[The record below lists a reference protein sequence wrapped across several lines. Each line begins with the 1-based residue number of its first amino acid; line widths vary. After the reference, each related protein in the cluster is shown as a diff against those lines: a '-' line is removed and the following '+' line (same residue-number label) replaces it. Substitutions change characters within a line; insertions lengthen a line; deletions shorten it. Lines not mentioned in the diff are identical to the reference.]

1 MEKIESI
8 RRGRIWLNVYKND
21 DGELAITIQKSFPAK
36 DGSWIKTPFLVPRY
50 NDLINL
56 VEALA
61 EFTAMDHWQEEE
73 RRWAQ

>member
-8 RRGRIWLNVYKND
+8 RRERIWLNVYKKD
-21 DGELAITIQKSFPAK
+21 DGESAIPIQKNFPAK
-36 DGSWIKTPFLVPRY
+36 DGSWIKTPFGIPRY
-50 NDLINL
+50 NDLINP

-73 RRWAQ
+73 RRRTQ